1 MMGKY
6 GFFSLFAILTLYDI
20 TAITVFGKYRAW
32 SLALGNKTSNTLLN
46 PSRSSKFL
54 ALSNNQNYIFNA

>member
-20 TAITVFGKYRAW
+20 TAITVFGKPCPA
-32 SLALGNKTSNTLLN
+32 AC
-46 PSRSSKFL
+46 PEE
-54 ALSNNQNYIFNA
+54 